1 MYVNVSKSEWNQP
14 LLPWSITC
22 IAETVYIVGIAVEIN
37 GKLILTISKVSEL
50 IQVPSAS
57 SCPTLNSENH
67 FGWNSYVRK
76 VFLDQGFSQHT
87 IDSSRLV
94 PWKRSWIFFEKNWSH
109 CRVCC
114 QRYDSFTAISPVV
127 FMGWFNYILVLQSA
141 GGWLIYFQSID
152 QWLLRKFDPAPVTG
166 YRLQVFLYVP
176 VERCRI
182 LAHIILP
189 LSFSVEQHLAKT
201 PLPTCLVFVWLKHQ
215 LLMSETVRF
224 WKKRVSLCPD
234 LD

>member
-1 MYVNVSKSEWNQP
+1 MSNLKFRKP
-14 LLPWSITC
+14 LWLKLLCSQ
-22 IAETVYIVGIAVEIN
+22 GIF
-37 GKLILTISKVSEL
+37 GPGILTAHNRL
-50 IQVPSAS
+50 I
-57 SCPTLNSENH
+57 PTRPL
-67 FGWNSYVRK
+67 
-76 VFLDQGFSQHT
+76 
-87 IDSSRLV
+87 
-94 PWKRSWIFFEKNWSH
+94 KRSWIFFEKNWSH